1 MAYIGS
7 INNQKKKILAF
18 AGWQLSGRRFCG
30 HTGKIAMLHLN
41 DCKASK
47 ITRTKNYNMYNVVTR
62 IQNQTI

>member
-18 AGWQLSGRRFCG
+18 AGWELSGRRYSG
-30 HTGKIAMLHLN
+30 HTGKIGMLHLN
-41 DCKASK
+41 HCKAVK
-47 ITRTKNYNMYNVVTR
+47 ITRRRNYNMSNVVTR